1 VFVGYRVDM
10 SKNWG
15 CCGAR
20 ALPPRRLRV
29 GGAAPLEPRRPTLK
43 AAVDRL
49 CEGTPFREALVAV
62 GLQRISAG
70 RLVLSLLRRERH
82 ASILK
87 LRSFYSNL
95 VVDCWLYS
103 TNSSLHASQTNTHAF
118 QVIRSDQPRL
128 YAAKSCRVAESR
140 NA

>member
-1 VFVGYRVDM
+1 VFVGYRVNM

-15 CCGAR
+15 CCGAQ

-29 GGAAPLEPRRPTLK
+29 GGAAPLEPRRATLK
-43 AAVDRL
+43 AAIDRL
-49 CEGTPFREALVAV
+49 CEGTPSREALVAV
-62 GLQRISAG
+62 GLQCISAG
-70 RLVLSLLRRERH
+70 RLMLSLLRQERH

-95 VVDCWLYS
+95 IVDCWLYF
-103 TNSSLHASQTNTHAF
+103 TNSSLHTSQTNTHAF
-118 QVIRSDQPRL
+118 QVIHSDQPRL
-128 YAAKSCRVAESR
+128 YAATSCRIAELR